1 MLVTRTPPLP
11 PRRRQRAV
19 RGFMLLEV
27 LVALLIFSIGVLGIV
42 GLQAAMTKAQTGSKF
57 RADAAFLAQRVIAS
71 MWSDR
76 SDLTNYASANCA
88 SHTRCDEWTAEVA
101 RSLPNGV
108 GAVAVTPL
116 SAALGGV
123 DPVTGAVIAA
133 EVTVTI
139 TWTPPNEEAHRFT
152 TTSSVS
158 SKSPT

>member
-1 MLVTRTPPLP
+1 MFMKSRLPSRRTAAG
-11 PRRRQRAV
+11 RSAS

-27 LVALLIFSIGVLGIV
+27 LVALLIFSIGVLGII

-76 SDLTNYASANCA
+76 AGLASYAGANCA
-88 SHTRCDEWTAEVA
+88 GHTRCSEWAADVA
-101 RSLPNGV
+101 RALPG
-108 GAVAVTPL
+108 GAATVTVTPL
-116 SAALGGV
+116 ADGTVGGV
-123 DPVTGAVIAA
+123 VVAA
-133 EVTVTI
+133 DVTVTI
-139 TWTPPNEEAHRFT
+139 TWSPPNEETRTYT

>member
-27 LVALLIFSIGVLGIV
+27 LVAILIFSIGVLGIV

-57 RADAAFLAQRVIAS
+57 RADASFLAQRVIAS

-76 SDLTNYASANCA
+76 SDLTNYTAANCS

-101 RSLPNGV
+101 RALPNGV
-108 GAVAVTPL
+108 GTVAVTPL
-116 SAALGGV
+116 TATLGGIG
-123 DPVTGAVIAA
+123 PGGEVIAA

-139 TWTPPNEEAHRFT
+139 TWTPPNEQAHTFT
-152 TTSSVS
+152 TTSSIS
-158 SKSPT
+158 SKCPT